1 MRNINLL
8 YDATV
13 LFTYSNSKNDGRS
26 GVYWVA
32 YNLLRQF
39 EKSPNYKITLFGSNI
54 ADDPF
59 LRTFPHFTY
68 YDINK
73 YKRNIESQKKLIK
86 ETKNIF
92 TLALGLLR
100 ITKNTVLVLLYHL
113 ILSKIQK
120 NKINKFN
127 IFFSPFYAIPDI
139 ILKNSSVKS
148 FHLLYDCVPILNNV
162 PYKKDI
168 DSNNNFLMILQSLN
182 KETYYFCISIS
193 TKNDFLKTTPEQLDG
208 SKMFVTHIATSQKFF
223 IRYDRLALQKV
234 FEKYGVTLKSD
245 DLYIFSLC
253 NIDPRKNLVFTAK
266 CFVEFIEKH
275 KIENMYFLL
284 GGAYFVTYI
293 DKFRHEI
300 SNFTDYQDKIIQLG
314 YVKDEDVNILYSNS
328 LFFTYLSQYEGF
340 GIPPLEAM
348 QAGTP
353 VICSNNSS
361 LPEVVGDAAITITY
375 NDKEACIKAF
385 EDFYFN
391 ENLRKEY
398 IARGLERAKLFSW
411 EKTFNIMNDEIIKA
425 ISNDKNF
432 VAEEDITI

>member
-1 MRNINLL
+1 MKIKKKNLLL

-13 LFTYSNSKNDGRS
+13 LFMYSNSKNDERS

-39 EKSPNYKITLFGSNI
+39 EQSPNYKVTLFGTNI
-54 ADDPF
+54 AGNPF
-59 LRTFPHFTY
+59 LSSFPHFTY

-73 YKRNIESQKKLIK
+73 YKRNIGFHKRIIK
-86 ETKNIF
+86 ETKNISVIV
-92 TLALGLLR
+92 LCLLR
-100 ITKNTVLVLLYHL
+100 IIKNITLVLLYYL

-127 IFFSPFYAIPDI
+127 IFFSPFYAIPGFI
-139 ILKNSSVKS
+139 QNNSSIKS
-148 FHLLYDCVPILNNV
+148 FHLLYDCIPVLNNV
-162 PYKKDI
+162 PYKNDI
-168 DSNNNFLMILQSLN
+168 NPDDPFLMLLQSLN
-182 KETYYFCISIS
+182 TKTYYFCISGC
-193 TKNDFLKTTPEQLDG
+193 TKNDFLKTASEQLDG
-208 SKMFVTHIATSQKFF
+208 NKMFVTHIATSQRFF
-223 IRYDRLALQKV
+223 FKYDRLGLQKV
-234 FEKYGVTLKSD
+234 FDKYRVTLKSD
-245 DLYIFSLC
+245 DQYIFSLC

-275 KIENMYFLL
+275 KIKNMYFLL
-284 GGAYFVTYI
+284 GGGYFDSYT

-314 YVKDEDVNILYSNS
+314 YVEDEDVNILYSNS

-385 EDFYFN
+385 ENFYFN

-398 IARGLERAKLFSW
+398 IARGHERARLFSW
-411 EKTFNIMNDEIIKA
+411 EKTFNMMNDVIIKTM
-425 ISNDKNF
+425 F
-432 VAEEDITI
+432 